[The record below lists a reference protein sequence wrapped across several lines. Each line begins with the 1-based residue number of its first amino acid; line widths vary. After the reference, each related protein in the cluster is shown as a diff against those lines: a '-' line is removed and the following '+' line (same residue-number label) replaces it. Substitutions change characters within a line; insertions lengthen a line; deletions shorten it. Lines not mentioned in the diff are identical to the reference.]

1 MNRAAGASGT
11 SAGGEGRG
19 DGEREVAETEGKEMR
34 GIKEDGSSADAGGS
48 ATGGCAGSR
57 IDGSVMGET
66 DKRINNESAGN
77 GTMNGDGNG
86 TSGVDSESR
95 CGERR
100 RPVRK
105 GIKRRMY
112 DETKR
117 KGKRAKKTVGMIRGA
132 GRPGPMKH
140 LIVLG
145 KRAMDAIAHGRG
157 SGGRDGSH
165 RKRRRRTIV
174 YDDGG

>member
-1 MNRAAGASGT
+1 MCY
-11 SAGGEGRG
+11 
-19 DGEREVAETEGKEMR
+19 
-34 GIKEDGSSADAGGS
+34 ADLGPV

-57 IDGSVMGET
+57 IDGSVTGET
-66 DKRINNESAGN
+66 DKRIDKEPAGN
-77 GTMNGDGNG
+77 GTMNGNGNVA
-86 TSGVDSESR
+86 SGADNESR
-95 CGERR
+95 RGERG

-145 KRAMDAIAHGRG
+145 KRAMDAIAHGREW
-157 SGGRDGSH
+157 RDGSH

>member
-1 MNRAAGASGT
+1 M
-11 SAGGEGRG
+11 
-19 DGEREVAETEGKEMR
+19 AETEGKEMR

-57 IDGSVMGET
+57 IDGSIMGET

-95 CGERR
+95 CGERG

-145 KRAMDAIAHGRG
+145 KRAMDAMAHGREW
-157 SGGRDGSH
+157 RDGSH

>member
-1 MNRAAGASGT
+1 
-11 SAGGEGRG
+11 
-19 DGEREVAETEGKEMR
+19 
-34 GIKEDGSSADAGGS
+34 
-48 ATGGCAGSR
+48 
-57 IDGSVMGET
+57 
-66 DKRINNESAGN
+66 
-77 GTMNGDGNG
+77 MNGDGNAAG
-86 TSGVDSESR
+86 GVENEGRSEE
-95 CGERR
+95 GG

-117 KGKRAKKTVGMIRGA
+117 KGKRVKRKVTMARGA
-132 GRPGPMKH
+132 GRPGPLKY

-145 KRAMDAIAHGRG
+145 KRAVDAIAHGREW
-157 SGGRDGSH
+157 RDGSY